1 MIATLGLIRTV
12 KDKLTRLDPAGLTS
26 DARRA
31 MFLLVVGI
39 ALSVFA
45 LTARPFSSPDRDV
58 PVGLL
63 AGVLVALLLSLFF
76 VARLLRQLNL
86 AQRREREIGVARSQ
100 FLARMSQELRVTLN
114 AARDGVPFVRD
125 GRPLSP
131 NEQALLNVVND
142 VSAISLRYLDNVA
155 DLANVET
162 DAITITPAEFDLHS
176 LLNGVTAM
184 IRRSVDPKRVA
195 IMTRI
200 APDVPFRLTGD
211 SHHLRVV
218 LANLLSIAVM
228 HLDRGR
234 VWLEVT
240 KTPASAPSATL
251 RFELIESAGVAVE
264 AARTSG
270 RWNEFIVAMARRLV
284 DRMGGRTDMGGI
296 HGSTA
301 PLWFELSFA
310 ALGGDDVA
318 PSAVDGRAVL
328 LSQDAS
334 LTASFAERLPCQL
347 LTSSSIVELIEML
360 LQTSRLGNAPHVVFV
375 DERAV
380 AGADSACTELC
391 EKALWLNIPVVLIT
405 DETPTAHRLRE
416 LGLTASLPCA
426 PAADQ
431 LYAVLHASPSW
442 MVAASEPK
450 VATIAPSLWSGREQP
465 SRPRILV
472 ADDIQTNL
480 LVTSRMLEAA
490 GYEVDAVDSGG
501 EALRRL
507 LAGGYRLAVLD
518 MHMPGFDGP
527 DVLRQYRALRPRSPV
542 PIIMLTANVSLD
554 AQQTSAEAGAD
565 AYLAKPVTSIQ
576 LLGEVKRLLNMHKV
590 EIVPF
595 GAKPTSARTVEAD
608 AVLDVTVLAELDRLS
623 RDPREL
629 KTWISQYEQ
638 EGHNLLEKIAAAGQ
652 ARDHQ
657 TYCDAVHALKSTA
670 ANVGA
675 RKLMAACQRVGAL
688 AFAEFLRDRDIAV
701 HALHRDFDD
710 SLTALRQLGGVQ
722 GGRESGS

>member
-1 MIATLGLIRTV
+1 MIATLGFIRTV
-12 KDKLTRLDPAGLTS
+12 KDRLTRLDPAGLAS
-26 DARRA
+26 SARRA
-31 MFLLVVGI
+31 MLLLVVGI
-39 ALSVFA
+39 ALSAFA
-45 LTARPFSSPDRDV
+45 LTTRPFSFPDRDV
-58 PVGLL
+58 HVGLL
-63 AGVLVALLLSLFF
+63 AGVVVALLLALFF
-76 VARLLRQLNL
+76 IARLLRQLDL
-86 AQRREREIGVARSQ
+86 AQRREREVRAARSE
-100 FLARMSQELRVTLN
+100 FLARMSEELRAMLN
-114 AARDGVPFVRD
+114 TARDGVPLVRD

-142 VSAISLRYLDNVA
+142 VTATSLRYLDNVA
-155 DLANVET
+155 DLAKVET
-162 DAITITPAEFDLHS
+162 DAITLTPAEFDLHS

-184 IRRSVDPKRVA
+184 LRRSVDPKRVA

-200 APDVPFRLTGD
+200 APDVPFRLIGD

-218 LANLLSIAVM
+218 LANLLSSTVM

-240 KTPASAPSATL
+240 KTAASAQSATL
-251 RFELIESAGVAVE
+251 RFELIESASAVE
-264 AARTSG
+264 TARTSG
-270 RWNEFIVAMARRLV
+270 RQNEFIVAMARRLV
-284 DRMGGRTDMGGI
+284 DRLGGRTDRDGV
-296 HGSTA
+296 HGSMV
-301 PLWFELSFA
+301 PLGFELSFA
-310 ALGGDDVA
+310 TSGGAAAA
-318 PSAVDGRAVL
+318 PSADGRAVL
-328 LSQDAS
+328 LSEDAS
-334 LTASFAERLPCQL
+334 LLASFAERLPCQL
-347 LTSSSIVELIEML
+347 LPSRSIDELNEML

-375 DERAV
+375 DARAV
-380 AGADSACTELC
+380 AGADSACGELC
-391 EKALWLNIPVVLIT
+391 DKALWLNIPVVLIT
-405 DETPTAHRLRE
+405 DQAPAERRLRE
-416 LGLTASLPCA
+416 LGISASLPCA
-426 PAADQ
+426 PAADH

-442 MVAASEPK
+442 MAASDPK
-450 VATIAPSLWSGREQP
+450 VATLAPWLWSGREQA

-480 LVTSRMLEAA
+480 LVTSRMLEDA
-490 GYEVDAVDSGG
+490 GYEVDAVNSGG

-595 GAKPTSARTVEAD
+595 GARPAAARAVED
-608 AVLDVTVLAELDRLS
+608 DEVLDVTVLAELDRLS
-623 RDPREL
+623 RDPHEL
-629 KTWISQYEQ
+629 KTWIYQYEQ
-638 EGHNLLEKIAAAGQ
+638 EARNLLEKVGAAGQ

-657 TYCDAVHALKSTA
+657 AYCDAVHALKSTA

-675 RKLMAACQRVGAL
+675 RKLMAACQRVGTL
-688 AFAEFLRDRDIAV
+688 AFAEFLRDRDS
-701 HALHRDFDD
+701 ALQTLACNFED
-710 SLTALRQLGGVQ
+710 SLTALRELGSLRD
-722 GGRESGS
+722 GRESGA